1 MSNQPIVILGM
12 HRSGTTMVTKLLE
25 NLGLFVG
32 AEKEPN
38 NEAMFFW
45 EINNWIFDL
54 HTATAEKPYNMQ
66 FTNPACRKVIE
77 ESLHYYVQSRRKK
90 KFLGA
95 LNNKF
100 SSIAELDIPWG
111 WKDPKNTFTLD
122 FWKSVFPN
130 PKIIHIYRNPVD
142 SIASYTERDLELK
155 NKFEWNWKKK
165 LKRDLL
171 VSKNFHENFRIYD
184 FEQGY
189 LVWKAYVEKASS
201 LKYDNTDFI
210 EIKYEDFLAEP
221 EIYLA
226 QLLEFC
232 GLSPDENAINTQIEQ
247 LKKDRAYAFTQN
259 EKLYTFYQQ
268 IKEDSIVKQ
277 LGYSDL

>member
-1 MSNQPIVILGM
+1 M

-130 PKIIHIYRNPVD
+130 PKIIHIYRIYRNPVD

-201 LKYDNTDFI
+201 LKYDNIDFL
-210 EIKYEDFLAEP
+210 EIKYEDFLDSP
-221 EIYLA
+221 ESKLY
-226 QLLEFC
+226 QLLGFC
-232 GLSPDENAINTQIEQ
+232 KIHPPKDAVKIQ
-247 LKKDRAYAFTQN
+247 LETIKKDRAYAFTQN
-259 EKLYTFYQQ
+259 NQYYNFYKT
-268 IKEDSIVKQ
+268 IKEEKIVKQ
-277 LGYSDL
+277 LGYDNL